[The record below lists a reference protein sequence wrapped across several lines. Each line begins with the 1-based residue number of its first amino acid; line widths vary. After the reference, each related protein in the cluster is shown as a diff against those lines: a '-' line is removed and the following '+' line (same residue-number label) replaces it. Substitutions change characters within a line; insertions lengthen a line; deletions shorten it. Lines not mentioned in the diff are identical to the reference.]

1 MNTSLGP
8 QFCRLFHWN
17 HLSWLVQLKACIFP
31 LLKSKKQR
39 ISCTLL
45 NEIKLQASR
54 SKQRS
59 GMAKWY
65 ASLQRKSSVF
75 LIPYNTCAL
84 YLFHRFSVK
93 NELFN
98 MSIWKNIWLFTASYA
113 SNIVIQSCAGAADF
127 KNLNF
132 IF

>member
-1 MNTSLGP
+1 MFINFNNIGLVCLNLLDMNTSLGP

-59 GMAKWY
+59 GMAK
-65 ASLQRKSSVF
+65 
-75 LIPYNTCAL
+75 
-84 YLFHRFSVK
+84 
-93 NELFN
+93 
-98 MSIWKNIWLFTASYA
+98 
-113 SNIVIQSCAGAADF
+113 
-127 KNLNF
+127 
-132 IF
+132 

>member
-84 YLFHRFSVK
+84 YLFHRFSRKKWIIQYVNMEK
-93 NELFN
+93 HMLIYGKLCKQYCYSEL
-98 MSIWKNIWLFTASYA
+98 YR
-113 SNIVIQSCAGAADF
+113 SCRL
-127 KNLNF
+127 NLNF